1 MKAEEKILSKKLFS
15 FLAFVSIFLILGFF
29 SIYAQ
34 ENKKFNQDLLVQDTR
49 QLAQIFETA
58 HPDPYIRRGGKIA
71 FHRRLQD
78 TRRAIPEDGMKV
90 KEFYKLLLP
99 FVAALGDGHTNILLS
114 QIQQPFAP
122 GFPLGLGIVEN
133 ILYITTVYDKN
144 IKQILGAKLI
154 SLERVSFPELV
165 KRQKSLHGWDNEYHN
180 LSNLCRNLRTRDGL
194 ESLLPEW
201 KDVKNIRTRLK
212 SYSGEEKDYIIALPE
227 KILTDPITSSS
238 KIQLPSVEK
247 IDFGYDFL
255 DVKKKTALLRIDG
268 MFSFR
273 ENFEYFNMMGVEWVK
288 QYAART
294 YKKFHGA
301 SGPAKLE
308 ETIAGIPSAT
318 ETFRSLVID
327 MRRAATKTLIIDL
340 RKNSGGN
347 SVMGY
352 ILNYFLYGNKATQS
366 QDRGYSIKKY
376 SDFYFNEY
384 TEDNLAK
391 INAGRTF
398 ALIKDDYNF
407 KGELNFFDKNLYV
420 KKREKKNNEYL
431 KMMPSF
437 MEEVKAG
444 KYDGFYLPEK
454 VLAVCSPGTC
464 SSGYDLAVLL
474 YKLGAILV
482 GVPSSQAGNCFA
494 DIIMFKLNNTGIIGQ
509 VSFKYMLAFPNDPE
523 KGCVLRPH
531 FELTYNKLASYKFDP
546 NAEILLALE
555 IAAKQNS

>member
-1 MKAEEKILSKKLFS
+1 MSKRVVS
-15 FLAFVSIFLILGFF
+15 FLVLVSMIIVLGFF
-29 SIYAQ
+29 SIYPQ
-34 ENKKFNQDLLVQDTR
+34 ENKKFNRDLLIQDTR

-58 HPDPYIRRGGKIA
+58 HPDPYIRGGGKIA

-78 TRRAIPEDGMKV
+78 TLRAIPEDGMIV

-99 FVAALGDGHTNILLS
+99 FVAALGDGHTGIFLS
-114 QIQQPFAP
+114 QMQQPSAP
-122 GFPLGLGIVEN
+122 GFPLGLGIVDN
-133 ILYITTVYDKN
+133 CLYITTVYDKN
-144 IKQILGAKLI
+144 LRQILGANLI
-154 SLERVSFPELV
+154 SLEGVSFAELI
-165 KRQKSLHGWDNEYHN
+165 KRQRSLNGWDNEYHN
-180 LSNLCRNLRTRDGL
+180 LANLCRNLRTRDGL
-194 ESLLPEW
+194 EALLPEW
-201 KDVKNIRTRLK
+201 KDVKNIRARLK
-212 SYSGEEKDYIIALPE
+212 PNQGEEKDYIIALPE
-227 KILTDPITSSS
+227 KILTDSITPSS

-294 YKKFHGA
+294 YEKFHRA
-301 SGPAKLE
+301 SAPAKLE

-327 MRRAATKTLIIDL
+327 MRRAATETLVIDL
-340 RKNSGGN
+340 RKNGGGN

-352 ILNYFLYGNKATQS
+352 ILSYFLYGNKTIES

-376 SDFYFNEY
+376 SDLYFSEY
-384 TEDNLAK
+384 TGDNLEK

-398 ALIKDDYNF
+398 ALMKDDYDF
-407 KGELNFFDKNLYV
+407 KGELNFFDKNIYV
-420 KKREKKNNEYL
+420 REQKKENEEYL
-431 KMMPSF
+431 KMMPTF
-437 MEEVKAG
+437 MEEVKTR

-454 VLAVCSPGTC
+454 VMVVCSPGTY

-482 GVPSSQAGNCFA
+482 GVPSSQAGNCFG
-494 DIIMFKLNNTGIIGQ
+494 DVLMFRLNNTGIRGQ
-509 VSFKYMLAFPNDPE
+509 VSFKYMLAFPTDPE
-523 KGCVLRPH
+523 KGRVLRPH
-531 FELTYNKLASYKFDP
+531 FELTYKKLASYRFDP
-546 NAEILLALE
+546 NAEVLLALE
-555 IAAKQNS
+555 VAGKQERK

>member
-1 MKAEEKILSKKLFS
+1 LKAEEKILSKKLFS

-420 KKREKKNNEYL
+420 KKRKKKNNEYP